1 MTHPDVLIVGGGLI
15 GLSCARELALL
26 GLRVEVVERL
36 TAGAE
41 ASLAAAGMLSPL
53 AELDAPDALLA
64 ACRASRDQWGP
75 FAAALADETGLD
87 LDYDTSG
94 TLLAAL
100 DDEDERLLERTAALA
115 AAVGEPVE
123 ELDRAVLLHRAP
135 GLSPSVRRGLLLV
148 GDHRVDCVAA
158 CALLAKA
165 LESREVPLHYD
176 SEVVSVEVRREGTV
190 LVHGHHWRKEAAL
203 VILAAG
209 AWSGR
214 IPGLPELP
222 VHPVRGQIVLLAGI
236 GWPFAGTVRTARGY
250 AVRRGATGLIVGSTR
265 EDAGFEKHSTVEG
278 IGNLLDFTRETFPGL
293 AAVRVESA
301 WAGLRPATPDG
312 LPLIGRLPGLP
323 VLAATGHFSHGILLA
338 PWTAREVGRLALG
351 QTPDPALPAFAPGR
365 LLP

>member
-15 GLSCARELALL
+15 GLACARELALL

-36 TAGAE
+36 SAGAE

-53 AELDAPDALLA
+53 AELDAPEPLLA
-64 ACRASRDQWGP
+64 ACRASRDLWGP
-75 FAAALADETGLD
+75 FVAALEEESGLS

-94 TLLAAL
+94 TLLVAF
-100 DDEDERLLERTAALA
+100 DDEDEGLLDRTASTA

-123 ELDRAVLLHRAP
+123 RLDRSVLLHRVP
-135 GLSPSVRRGLLLV
+135 DLSPTVRRGLLLI

-158 CALLAKA
+158 CALLAKT
-165 LESREVPLHYD
+165 LVGREVALHYD

-222 VHPVRGQIVLLAGI
+222 VRPVRGQILLLAGI
-236 GWPFAGTVRTARGY
+236 RWPFAGTVRTARRY
-250 AVRRGATGLIVGSTR
+250 AVRRGATGLVVGSTH
-265 EDAGFEKHSTVEG
+265 EEAGFEKHSTVEG
-278 IGNLLDFTRETFPGL
+278 IGGLLDFTREALAGL
-293 AAVRVESA
+293 AAARVESV

-338 PWTAREVGRLALG
+338 PWTAREIGRLALG
-351 QTPDPALPAFAPGR
+351 QTPDSALPAFAPGR